1 MKVLVAD
8 DHPLMLGAV
17 RRVLEAAEGFEV
29 VAEARKGPEV
39 LPLIGRTAPD
49 VVLLD
54 LRMPD
59 LDGLVCLDRIVAR
72 HPATKVVVL
81 SVSSDPEVIQAAF
94 DHGACGYLVKSID
107 LAEVVSAIKQALNG
121 TAYEAVGLPT
131 LGQESAASAAGL
143 TDRELTIL
151 NGVARGL
158 SNQALG
164 RELWVTEQTIKFHL
178 TNVYRKLR
186 VANRT
191 EAARWAF
198 THGLVGGAEP
208 VDDLLLDRAA
218 AAARAG

>member
-1 MKVLVAD
+1 MK
-8 DHPLMLGAV
+8 
-17 RRVLEAAEGFEV
+17 
-29 VAEARKGPEV
+29 
-39 LPLIGRTAPD
+39 
-49 VVLLD
+49 
-54 LRMPD
+54 D

-107 LAEVVSAIKQALNG
+107 LADVVSAITRALEG
-121 TAYEAVGLPT
+121 TAYEAVGLPM
-131 LGQESAASAAGL
+131 LDESATDEVGL

-198 THGLVGGAEP
+198 THGLVSEAGP
-208 VDDLLLDRAA
+208 VEERIASVA
-218 AAARAG
+218 